1 MFYKYCKH
9 HDIDTIDYPE
19 KFYIETSF
27 TKIKGVKYGPYK
39 SITCIPCKRETW
51 KRWKSR
57 NVEKEKARHRND
69 ALTPEQIQKQNKKS
83 FEYRKIIKLLQEF
96 FKEFMIKKEKK
107 SMLGTEYYVT

>member
-39 SITCIPCKRETW
+39 SYKMYRMQKRILE
-51 KRWKSR
+51 
-57 NVEKEKARHRND
+57 
-69 ALTPEQIQKQNKKS
+69 
-83 FEYRKIIKLLQEF
+83 
-96 FKEFMIKKEKK
+96 
-107 SMLGTEYYVT
+107 

>member
-39 SITCIPCKRETW
+39 SIRCIECKRETW
-51 KRWKSR
+51 
-57 NVEKEKARHRND
+57 
-69 ALTPEQIQKQNKKS
+69 NKM
-83 FEYRKIIKLLQEF
+83 E
-96 FKEFMIKKEKK
+96 IKKCRKRK
-107 SMLGTEYYVT
+107 SKTQK